1 MISPEIG
8 RVWFQV
14 AVFIIVASGIL
25 ALVTQPDTAE
35 HVISIASLFVGIL
48 FIVVLVIL
56 IRRSQH

>member
-14 AVFIIVASGIL
+14 AVFIIVASG
-25 ALVTQPDTAE
+25 ALTLLTREGTAE

-48 FIVVLVIL
+48 FVVVLVIL
-56 IRRSQH
+56 IRRSQR

>member
-14 AVFIIVASGIL
+14 AVFIIVASGVL
-25 ALVTQPDTAE
+25 ALVTQAGTAE
-35 HVISIASLFVGIL
+35 HVISIASLIVGIL
-48 FIVVLVIL
+48 FVVVLVIL

>member
-14 AVFIIVASGIL
+14 AVFIIVASGAL
-25 ALVTQPDTAE
+25 AIVTQDGTAE

-48 FIVVLVIL
+48 FVVVLVIL
-56 IRRSQH
+56 IRGSQR

>member
-14 AVFIIVASGIL
+14 AVFIIVASGVL
-25 ALVTQPDTAE
+25 ALVTQTGTAE

-48 FIVVLVIL
+48 FVVVLVIL
-56 IRRSQH
+56 IRRSQR